1 MSTKPP
7 KEYKESKH
15 EHVVKK
21 GNTFVKQH
29 SCSFKLNVSDGDVD
43 EDDDEED
50 DDEVHKFV
58 RAPYQNKTLKLKI
71 SNLSLAVFRSIRVS
85 RCCSTKLSLLN
96 LSSGFEMD
104 RKKEE
109 ALVATEVETGGSE
122 VMRSTASAFEDADEV
137 DYDDDYYGESDGES
151 GDPLSSDEEEDK
163 EDLLAEK
170 QFIKAPIRSR
180 KSTKSAIK
188 ERRDAT

>member
-1 MSTKPP
+1 MVITGFRIVFSR
-7 KEYKESKH
+7 
-15 EHVVKK
+15 
-21 GNTFVKQH
+21 N
-29 SCSFKLNVSDGDVD
+29 
-43 EDDDEED
+43 
-50 DDEVHKFV
+50 
-58 RAPYQNKTLKLKI
+58 RTLKLKI

-122 VMRSTASAFEDADEV
+122 VMRSTASAVEDADDEV

-170 QFIKAPIRSR
+170 QFVKAPIAVFWDVRSCG
-180 KSTKSAIK
+180 IP
-188 ERRDAT
+188 EDCDDF